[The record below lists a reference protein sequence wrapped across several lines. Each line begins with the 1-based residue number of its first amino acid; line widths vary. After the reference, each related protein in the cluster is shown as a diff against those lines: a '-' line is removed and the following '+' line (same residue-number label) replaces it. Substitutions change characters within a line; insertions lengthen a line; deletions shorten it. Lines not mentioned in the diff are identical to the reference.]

1 MIYTSWNEIEI
12 KCDYC
17 NNTVCYYKDDRS
29 KIWKHAKSNGWLRYK
44 GMHFDTEHC
53 LEQYRKSEPFPDI
66 QVYKDEFKM
75 DNLTIRDDID
85 FLCNEASL
93 RASDL
98 INAMQVDKNQDY
110 SWQVERLCKYITL
123 IKDLVKEIK

>member
-1 MIYTSWNEIEI
+1 MIHASWDLI

-17 NNTVCYYKDDRS
+17 NLTDYYYYNGDRS
-29 KIWKHAKSNGWLRYK
+29 KMWKKAKSDGWLRYK
-44 GMHFDTEHC
+44 GMHFDTKEC

-66 QVYKDEFKM
+66 QVYKEEFKM
-75 DNLTIRDDID
+75 DNLTIKDDID

-98 INAMQVDKNQDY
+98 VNAMHIDKNQDY